1 MISRGSEPPSLA
13 SEDAV
18 PDPASSPQPTNQGAE
33 KRSKCEGVE
42 GATTAGGA
50 TAAAAT
56 AGAAAGRHDQVNR
69 GAARRLG
76 ARRGVLADHVAGGHR
91 SARLHRDR
99 TDGEACTGDGAR
111 GRRLCLA
118 NHIRHRDWSGR
129 GRTARDDEVDGQTTR
144 HARAGSRALA
154 DHVAGGHRSAR
165 LHRDRTEGEARADDG
180 ARGRRLHLANHIR
193 HQHSGRRR
201 GPDLHI
207 GLGVAH
213 HNARVDDADGHAEL
227 GMVVG
232 DLEITA
238 LAHIEVGAAVVH
250 DLLAVEPRLE
260 EAVRAGRPLHV
271 IHEVVPDV
279 LGDRADRDA
288 VVAGIARAVDG
299 VGAARHMELEA
310 RGRGVDHE
318 VGLSAARGRV
328 VKVEERAPVPDRS
341 DRWGHIARGKHERV
355 RPPLVLSLVAV
366 GRGSCE
372 HQIGAVVRAAAS
384 DIDVTRLRSQLHRR
398 GTVAPGTHDRGAIG
412 RDRL

>member
-99 TDGEACTGDGAR
+99 T
-111 GRRLCLA
+111 
-118 NHIRHRDWSGR
+118 
-129 GRTARDDEVDGQTTR
+129 
-144 HARAGSRALA
+144 
-154 DHVAGGHRSAR
+154 
-165 LHRDRTEGEARADDG
+165 EGEARADDG

-201 GPDLHI
+201 GPDLHV
-207 GLGVAH
+207 GLRVAQ
-213 HNARVDDADGHAEL
+213 HNARVDDANGHAE
-227 GMVVG
+227 GAMVVG

-238 LAHIEVGAAVVH
+238 LADIEVGAAVVH

-260 EAVRAGRPLHV
+260 ETVRAGRPLHV

-288 VVAGIARAVDG
+288 VVAGVARQVDG
-299 VGAARHMELEA
+299 VWTARHMELEA

-318 VGLSAARGRV
+318 VGLATASGRV
-328 VKVEERAPVPDRS
+328 VKVEQRAPVPDRS
-341 DRWGHIARGKHERV
+341 DRWGHIARREHERV

-366 GRGSCE
+366 GRGGRE
-372 HQIGAVVRAAAS
+372 RQIGALVRAAAG
-384 DIDVTRLRSQLHRR
+384 DIDVTRLRNQLDRR
-398 GTVAPGTHDRGAIG
+398 GPVAPGTDDRGAT
-412 RDRL
+412 RRERL